1 MIKLKPWKATRSGT
15 IPNTVF
21 IHARELLVPFL
32 GPIFRATDTLKMY
45 PEDWKLTE
53 TPILKKPGKPDYT
66 STSVWRLIVLS
77 NRYARLLVRGH
88 PQLYIPL
95 YIPYLLFI
103 FHLHFTLLTYL
114 FVTVW
119 LPP

>member
-1 MIKLKPWKATRSGT
+1 MLNLPSDEEVEVEINTTSSLATGKV
-15 IPNTVF
+15 VF
-21 IHARELLVPFL
+21 SYSMS
-32 GPIFRATDTLKMY
+32 TLKH
-45 PEDWKLTE
+45 
-53 TPILKKPGKPDYT
+53 GKEVARSIPP
-66 STSVWRLIVLS
+66 STSPKSVM
-77 NRYARLLVRGH
+77 
-88 PQLYIPL
+88 YIPL